1 MTRQFHTGM
10 RLALLWTTCA
20 AAVAVPARGDDAHPL
35 DGVRMHGHKHA
46 GAEGHSLGLSEEAVP
61 YQEYGQDMPDR
72 PRLLNEV
79 VDDAVYPENVERR
92 EILDAREPG
101 APSSEIPERKSLF
114 GQDRFLSPGPI
125 DPGFK
130 TAGGAI
136 WRPSFQIFG
145 TYRTAAQSYEA
156 AGGDRTTEWA
166 NRLDLFG
173 NLYLTSTERF
183 LIGFRPLDEEGV
195 FTGFDDDGFTDGLNF
210 EPTTFFFEGD
220 FGEIFPNLDPYDR
233 HSLDYQFSIG
243 RQPIRLQDGILADD
257 TIDSIGIT
265 RHNLFRMNASATRLT
280 AYAGFNELHRN
291 DNRRDSGA
299 DFYALSANFDYPDMT
314 LEVDAAYVN
323 GSSSRGGDGAYFG
336 LGHIAQLGYWHSTFR
351 MNASAAMDRD
361 SAAVADGWLFTHQF
375 SRPTKNS
382 DDVVTLSTFLE
393 IDDYTSAAR
402 GPATGGP
409 LGGFTLLQR
418 AVGIGT
424 YGPPIDT
431 EQGDAF
437 GFAFSYQHFLDA
449 DQCRQVL
456 VSVGGSTPTDDRG
469 NGRETTGAIALQYQQ
484 ALSPDLI
491 WSLGG
496 FGSVTE
502 SGDKGFGIRTELTQ
516 KF

>member
-1 MTRQFHTGM
+1 MTGRFQNILRSLMVGLIGVGTI
-10 RLALLWTTCA
+10 CA
-20 AAVAVPARGDDAHPL
+20 ANDEAHPL
-35 DGVRMHGHKHA
+35 AGVRLSGSGEQHDQ
-46 GAEGHSLGLSEEAVP
+46 GHSLGLSEEVVP
-61 YQEYGQDMPDR
+61 YQEYAQDIPDR
-72 PRLLNEV
+72 PLTVSEKI
-79 VDDAVYPENVERR
+79 DEAVFPENVARR
-92 EILDAREPG
+92 ELLDAREPDDTIT
-101 APSSEIPERKSLF
+101 EVPERKSLF
-114 GQDRFLSPGPI
+114 GSDRFLSPGPI

-130 TAGGAI
+130 TPSGAM
-136 WRPSFQIFG
+136 WRPSFLIYG
-145 TYRTAAQSYEA
+145 SYRTALQSYEA
-156 AGGDRTTEWA
+156 AGGERFNEWA
-166 NRLDLFG
+166 NRFDLFG

-183 LIGFRPLDEEGV
+183 LIGFRPLDEERV
-195 FTGFDDDGFTDGLNF
+195 FTGANNDGFQEAFNF

-220 FGEIFPNLDPYDR
+220 FGELFPNLDPHDR

-291 DNRRDSGA
+291 DNRRDSSA
-299 DFYALSANFDYPDMT
+299 DFYALSGNFDFPDMT
-314 LEVDAAYVN
+314 IEVDAAYVS
-323 GSSSRGGDGAYFG
+323 GSKRRGGDRAYFG

-351 MNASAAMDRD
+351 MNAS
-361 SAAVADGWLFTHQF
+361 SALDYESTAVADGWLFTHQL
-375 SRPTKNS
+375 SRPTKHSS
-382 DDVVTLSTFLE
+382 DIITLSSFLE

-402 GPATGGP
+402 GPAMGGP

-418 AVGIGT
+418 AVGIGI

-431 EQGDAF
+431 ERGDAF

-449 DQCRQVL
+449 DQYRQIL
-456 VSVGGSTPTDDRG
+456 LSIGGSAPLDDAT
-469 NGRETTGAIALQYQQ
+469 GRDATGALALQYQH
-484 ALSPDLI
+484 ALSHDLI

-496 FGSVTE
+496 FGSLTE